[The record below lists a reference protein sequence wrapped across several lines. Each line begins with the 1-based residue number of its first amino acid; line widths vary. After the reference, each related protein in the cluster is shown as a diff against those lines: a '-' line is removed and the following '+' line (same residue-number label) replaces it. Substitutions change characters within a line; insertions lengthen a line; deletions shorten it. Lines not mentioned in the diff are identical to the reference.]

1 MRKYKNKKVEYEGII
16 FDSLKEL
23 ARYKEL
29 LLLKKQGLITD
40 LILQQPFVLVPS
52 VRLKG
57 KKKPD
62 VKYIADFVYFEGG
75 RLVVEDVKSVITRK
89 LPTYR
94 LKIHLLK
101 FKHDIE
107 VVEI

>member
-1 MRKYKNKKVEYEGII
+1 MSKYINKKVWFEGVL
-16 FDSLKEL
+16 FDSMKEL

-40 LILQQPFVLVPS
+40 LKLQHTFVLVPS

-62 VKYIADFVYFEGG
+62 VKYIADFVYIENGQ
-75 RLVVEDVKSVITRK
+75 LVVEDAKSPITRK

-101 FKHDIE
+101 HTRDIE

>member
-1 MRKYKNKKVEYEGII
+1 MNKYKNKKVEFDGII

-40 LILQQPFVLVPS
+40 LKLQHPFVLVPT
-52 VRLKG
+52 VRIKG

-62 VKYIADFVYFEGG
+62 VKYVADFVYVEDG

-101 FKHDIE
+101 YNLNIE